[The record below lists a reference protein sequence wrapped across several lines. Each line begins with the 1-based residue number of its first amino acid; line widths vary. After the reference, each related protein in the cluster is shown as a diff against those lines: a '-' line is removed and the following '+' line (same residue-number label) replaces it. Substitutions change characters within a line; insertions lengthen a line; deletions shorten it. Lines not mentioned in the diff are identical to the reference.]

1 MARKT
6 GTGYNLSEFL
16 PLALFSVLG
25 PGVVGAFAVL
35 QMTEAPPSAGVGV
48 LVAAGLAMGITLS
61 HLGHPQRFYRV
72 TGNIFRSWLSR
83 EAFLFGGFTGL
94 AGLHWLLRQMGIAP
108 AAASF
113 CAGMATALG
122 LLTVAAT
129 ARVYAIPTRPAWSH
143 WTGQILFGFTLL
155 TLGPVLADTFLLAA
169 LRLTATTVTTAAISF
184 PVALL
189 RAAFPAL
196 GGLISLRRW
205 QYLQAAG
212 VLAALGIERW
222 YGAVM
227 GMRLLLGV
235 LLPAALL
242 IYGLGA
248 GHYPV
253 WAVALSVLA
262 GEVTERL
269 LFFRAVIPV
278 SVEGEIDRVRQK
290 YMKIPAEM

>member
-1 MARKT
+1 
-6 GTGYNLSEFL
+6 
-16 PLALFSVLG
+16 
-25 PGVVGAFAVL
+25 
-35 QMTEAPPSAGVGV
+35 
-48 LVAAGLAMGITLS
+48 
-61 HLGHPQRFYRV
+61 
-72 TGNIFRSWLSR
+72 
-83 EAFLFGGFTGL
+83 
-94 AGLHWLLRQMGIAP
+94 
-108 AAASF
+108 
-113 CAGMATALG
+113 
-122 LLTVAAT
+122 
-129 ARVYAIPTRPAWSH
+129 
-143 WTGQILFGFTLL
+143 LL